1 MPWLHLVPRLALSC
15 AALALT
21 GTALADGG
29 GGSRSDSGTD
39 LAAAQ
44 RLIDA
49 KNWNGAITE
58 LERARRKDNRNAEV
72 HNLLGY
78 SLRHAGRLPEAF
90 SEYETALRLDPSHR
104 GAHEYVGEAW
114 LQSKRPDKA
123 REHLDALNKLCGT
136 DCEQYRDLAKAI
148 AAYESA
154 ATTTSR

>member
-1 MPWLHLVPRLALSC
+1 MDW
-15 AALALT
+15 
-21 GTALADGG
+21 
-29 GGSRSDSGTD
+29 
-39 LAAAQ
+39 
-44 RLIDA
+44 
-49 KNWNGAITE
+49 KGAITE
-58 LERARRKDNRNAEV
+58 LQRAQRYNDRNADV

>member
-1 MPWLHLVPRLALSC
+1 MPRHRFIIRLVLPC
-15 AALALT
+15 AALALAGNT
-21 GTALADGG
+21 LADGG
-29 GGSRSDSGTD
+29 GGGRSDGGTD

-49 KNWNGAITE
+49 RNWTGAITE

-123 REHLDALNKLCGT
+123 REHLDALNRLCGT

-148 AAYESA
+148 AAYEA
-154 ATTTSR
+154 AAPTASR

>member
-1 MPWLHLVPRLALSC
+1 MSRLQPSLGILLSC
-15 AALALT
+15 AALALA
-21 GTALADGG
+21 GSAFADGG

-78 SLRHAGRLPEAF
+78 SLRQARRLPEAF
-90 SEYETALRLDPSHR
+90 SEYEAALRLSLDRTQLPKPFQVDAITDR
-104 GAHEYVGEAW
+104 GLQVEAKVLRW
-114 LQSKRPDKA
+114 QFTAPVVA
-123 REHLDALNKLCGT
+123 
-136 DCEQYRDLAKAI
+136 Q
-148 AAYESA
+148 
-154 ATTTSR
+154 